1 MERLISCE
9 NKEDFWKTY
18 EVLSSTWSELFK
30 SYFDDQ
36 LKCDLLNHACRFVT
50 MRFSAFEHKVV
61 TNNISESMNNI
72 IKSVIEYK
80 ELPID
85 AMILALKQLHDW
97 YAYEFERGKANFG
110 EFRLKSTFS
119 NLHKH
124 RTEIDLPQITS
135 KDKILQDLLS
145 NDVYVLKGVEK
156 GPQYRLT
163 QTSIARQCVKK
174 GLIGFNSATSS
185 FSVASP
191 FNEHV
196 HSVKVFPMPSKC
208 SCTSTGNCYH
218 ILTVHM
224 SLKLE
229 ESQIQDSRH
238 YSLSLMKRKHRGKE
252 RKSGR
257 KRPRPHDYDYQ
268 VKPAPDAES
277 PRSRAELVTSTP
289 KSKLKIKDVSTT
301 KPVSYERNASANFE
315 RNNSKVVQNDVI
327 RTSAKSAKSDD
338 ICNLLGSKTTTD
350 VVNVPES
357 AKENDLPCLKPKKAF
372 SDGLCNSLGS
382 KTTADNV
389 KLHESA
395 YEDHL
400 PSLKPKKVFLGR
412 FNASRLNVNIV
423 GGKNSNVKPSLATGI
438 TVSDN
443 SLVSLK
449 VGTAF
454 SNTKSAINSEI
465 SDYPWL
471 EYENKITQQA
481 ITRHCLMNT
490 NWLDGETIENAIKS
504 IINYNTN
511 GYESFLQCDPFLLTF
526 ARIDASDTIAKFLH
540 NNEALNRDYL
550 LVVVHTG
557 NHWYLIIVDFL
568 RQLVVSIDSLPS
580 VEDQLTLDFAATFN
594 IIQTCYAIA
603 NMSTNLSS
611 WKFFSCTDIP
621 KQKNWYDCGV
631 HVIALFINLNWLQI
645 SHLFPQEDG
654 YNL

>member
-1 MERLISCE
+1 
-9 NKEDFWKTY
+9 
-18 EVLSSTWSELFK
+18 
-30 SYFDDQ
+30 
-36 LKCDLLNHACRFVT
+36 
-50 MRFSAFEHKVV
+50 MRFAAFEHKVV

-72 IKSVIEYK
+72 MKYVVEYK
-80 ELPID
+80 ELPIH
-85 AMILALKQLHDW
+85 AMILALKQLQDW
-97 YAYEFERGKANFG
+97 YASEFERGKANFG

-124 RTEIDLPQITS
+124 RTKIDLPQITS

-145 NDVYVLKGVEK
+145 NDVYVFKGVEK

-208 SCTSTGNCYH
+208 SCTSTSNCYH
-218 ILTVHM
+218 ILAVHM

-229 ESQIQDSRH
+229 ESQIKDSRH

-277 PRSRAELVTSTP
+277 PRSRAELVTSTA
-289 KSKLKIKDVSTT
+289 KSKLKIKDVRTT
-301 KPVSYERNASANFE
+301 KPVSYVRNASANFE
-315 RNNSKVVQNDVI
+315 RNSSKVVQNDVI
-327 RTSAKSAKSDD
+327 RTSAKRAKSEDLR
-338 ICNLLGSKTTTD
+338 NLLGSKTTTD
-350 VVNVPES
+350 VVNEPES

-372 SDGLCNSLGS
+372 NDGLCNFLGS

-423 GGKNSNVKPSLATGI
+423 EGQNSNVKPSLATGI

-481 ITRHCLMNT
+481 ITRRCLMNT
-490 NWLDGETIENAIKS
+490 NWLDGETIETAIKR
-504 IINYNTN
+504 IINNNTN
-511 GYESFLQCDPFLLTF
+511 GYESFLLCDPFLLTF

-540 NNEALNRDYL
+540 NNEALNRDL
-550 LVVVHTG
+550 PTCG
-557 NHWYLIIVDFL
+557 CSHW
-568 RQLVVSIDSLPS
+568 
-580 VEDQLTLDFAATFN
+580 
-594 IIQTCYAIA
+594 
-603 NMSTNLSS
+603 
-611 WKFFSCTDIP
+611 
-621 KQKNWYDCGV
+621 
-631 HVIALFINLNWLQI
+631 
-645 SHLFPQEDG
+645 
-654 YNL
+654 